1 MPPLTRAHPRPLWP
15 IQNRGAP
22 GKLIFG
28 FIVPRTS
35 QMADLVNTCRTRVPH
50 LPRLLPLPTL
60 KSWVA
65 VMILKSAP
73 HPKIPKK
80 LVVVVVVVVAVEAKG
95 MQRGQGLIVQSPHDT
110 CPPRPPSLA
119 LAHILGP
126 AHLHR
131 AGGQRQQRHLCAL
144 SVPHGL
150 PAPKPERCHL
160 HRANAVVCRF

>member
-1 MPPLTRAHPRPLWP
+1 MPLPPLTRAHPRPLWP

-110 CPPRPPSLA
+110 CPPPAPLPGPGSYSRPCPPPQSWRPETATASLCPLRAPWPACPQTREMPPS
-119 LAHILGP
+119 
-126 AHLHR
+126 
-131 AGGQRQQRHLCAL
+131 
-144 SVPHGL
+144 
-150 PAPKPERCHL
+150 
-160 HRANAVVCRF
+160 